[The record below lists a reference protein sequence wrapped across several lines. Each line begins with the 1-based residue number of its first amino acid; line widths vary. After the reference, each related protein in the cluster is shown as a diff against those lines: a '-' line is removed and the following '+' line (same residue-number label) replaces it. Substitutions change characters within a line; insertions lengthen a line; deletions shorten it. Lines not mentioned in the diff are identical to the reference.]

1 MKLVLPKAS
10 KCSRGLTLV
19 EILVALAV
27 SSIAFAALAAFSFY
41 SGRSFAAIGNYVDL
55 DNTSRKAVDLM
66 TKEIR
71 QTKGLSGFQTNALT
85 FNDFDDKQLQYIW
98 DSNRRELTRVKDGE
112 TPPQSVLL
120 RECDGFEFH
129 IYQRTPQAG
138 TNGFYA
144 ATDAAQCKL
153 IEMKWRCS
161 RLLLGQKANT
171 ETVQTA
177 QVVIRN

>member
-1 MKLVLPKAS
+1 MQLIYPKA
-10 KCSRGLTLV
+10 KKWRRALTLV
-19 EILVALAV
+19 ETLVAV
-27 SSIAFAALAAFSFY
+27 GISSIAFAALAAFAFY

-71 QTKGLSGFQTNALT
+71 QAKSLTGYQTNALT
-85 FNDFDDKQLQYIW
+85 FTDYDDKQLQYIY
-98 DSNRRELTRVKDGE
+98 DPAGQTLTRVKD
-112 TPPQSVLL
+112 TIPTVLL
-120 RECDGFEFH
+120 TGCDSLEFH
-129 IYQRTPQAG
+129 IYDGAPNPG
-138 TNGFYA
+138 TNNFNLT
-144 ATDAAQCKL
+144 TDAARCKL
-153 IEMKWRCS
+153 IDMKWRCS

>member
-1 MKLVLPKAS
+1 MNLISPKTR
-10 KCSRGLTLV
+10 KCRRGLTLV
-19 EILVALAV
+19 EVLVALAV

-85 FNDFDDKQLQYIW
+85 FNDFDDRMLQYTW
-98 DSNRRELTRVKDGE
+98 DSNTRELTRVKDGSS
-112 TPPQSVLL
+112 SVLL
-120 RECDGFEFH
+120 KECDGLEFH